1 MSVPAAAVPSVVAPA
16 TLARQEAFR
25 LYTVQQEANMTSQ
38 ISSLIG
44 TGRVVGSAATTNGG
58 GGYSVNG
65 LGGDSGGGVKSEE
78 V

>member
-1 MSVPAAAVPSVVAPA
+1 MPAAVPSVVAPA

-58 GGYSVNG
+58 YSVNG